1 MIRPMRATAARHL
14 RRPFVTPASV
24 VSLALG
30 AFVLAGCSQD
40 SSETVM
46 ESIFFTSPPV
56 AVRGGTQPSGP
67 NEPMT
72 LYEKRRL
79 LARLQQDPR
88 TLQRLT
94 PRERREVAAMVA
106 ATKDDDDES
115 RD

>member
-1 MIRPMRATAARHL
+1 MRATAARQL
-14 RRPFVTPASV
+14 LRPFVAPATL

-30 AFVLAGCSQD
+30 ACVLAGCSQD

-46 ESIFFTSPPV
+46 ESIFFTSPAVPV
-56 AVRGGTQPSGP
+56 QGGTQASNP

-106 ATKDDDDES
+106 ATKDDDES